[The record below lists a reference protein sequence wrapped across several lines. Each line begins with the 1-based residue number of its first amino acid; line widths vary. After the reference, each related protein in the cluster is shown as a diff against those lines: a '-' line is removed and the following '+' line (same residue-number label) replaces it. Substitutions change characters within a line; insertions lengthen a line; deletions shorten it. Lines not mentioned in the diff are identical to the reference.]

1 MSFHVFEGEEASSDA
16 SRALDSLEVRA
27 FFTMGTPPSVVFNTV
42 AFSGPRTVGSMASDL
57 RFVGIIESR
66 IVIVGGR
73 VGGARLVTYIFTR
86 LCGIIDAS
94 QCLNFKCHPPIRLR
108 ESRLMKAAPNSKIGD
123 ILSNS
128 LHTSVRH

>member
-1 MSFHVFEGEEASSDA
+1 MSFHVFGGEEASSDA
-16 SRALDSLEVRA
+16 SRVLDSLEVRA
-27 FFTMGTPPSVVFNTV
+27 FFTMGTRPSAVFNAV

-66 IVIVGGR
+66 IVIVGGI

-94 QCLNFKCHPPIRLR
+94 CFNFKCHPAMQLR
-108 ESRLMKAAPNSKIGD
+108 ESRLMKAARNSKIGD